1 MSAKHDPEV
10 GQAIVLN
17 VFALIVMLAFAMLV
31 MDGGSFLVAKRNAQ
45 GVADAAALAGVRSF
59 PFESA
64 TVAQGMARSYVDS
77 ENGDAGASLTG
88 IVATSTG
95 GACTIDGST
104 MTLPPMS
111 VCVTVEL
118 QRDGVFKGLF
128 SGSHATS
135 VASAIAT
142 ASQVQAVS
150 GWLPYGI
157 RPSALE
163 YDPPTQT
170 VIRPRDGSYNDGGVI
185 NVPHG
190 SFCST
195 TGNSVAVVTPG
206 EARGGEDAC
215 PIEIGQEI
223 RTQTGV
229 QIGQVR
235 SGFDDRLE
243 GNMDTFNDVFGQTAD
258 GSYYVKNPDSPRLG
272 LMPIA
277 EDSTGSWPLQ
287 GDASMT
293 VRGYVLAYI
302 GRTSSPDSMS
312 SCSGGCPAYDGGG
325 AQLKVYLTPVD
336 APLPERFKAVLDG
349 YDASNP
355 SPIVYRMT
363 S

>member
-1 MSAKHDPEV
+1 MNSDRSSEA
-10 GQAIVLN
+10 GQALVLN
-17 VFALIVMLAFAMLV
+17 VFALVVLMSFAMLV
-31 MDGGSFLVAKRNAQ
+31 MDGGSFLVSKRNAQ

-59 PFESA
+59 PFESGS
-64 TVAQGMARSYVDS
+64 VAEGMARHYVSS
-77 ENGDAGASLTG
+77 ENADVGASVTSIL
-88 IVATSTG
+88 ATTTG
-95 GACTIDGST
+95 GVCTIDGTT

-111 VCVTVEL
+111 VCVTVGL
-118 QRDGVFKGLF
+118 HQDGVFKGF
-128 SGSHATS
+128 SGSSQADI
-135 VASAIAT
+135 VASAIAS

-163 YDPPTQT
+163 YDPPTE
-170 VIRPRDGSYNDGGVI
+170 VAIRPRDGSYNDGGVI

-190 SFCST
+190 DSCST
-195 TGNSVAVVTPG
+195 TGNSVAEVTPG
-206 EARGGEDAC
+206 EERGGSDAC

-229 QIGQVR
+229 QVGQVR
-235 SGFDDRLE
+235 SGFNDRLE
-243 GNMDTFNDVFGQTAD
+243 GNMDTFDDVFGQTAD
-258 GSYYVKNPDSPRLG
+258 GSYYVKLPDSPRLG

-277 EDSTGSWPLQ
+277 DASGEWPLQ
-287 GDASMT
+287 GNASMT

-302 GRTSSPDSMS
+302 GRTSSPDSKS
-312 SCSGGCPAYDGGG
+312 YCADGCPAYDGNG
-325 AQLKVYLTPVD
+325 AELEVYLTPVD

-349 YDASNP
+349 YDPDNP